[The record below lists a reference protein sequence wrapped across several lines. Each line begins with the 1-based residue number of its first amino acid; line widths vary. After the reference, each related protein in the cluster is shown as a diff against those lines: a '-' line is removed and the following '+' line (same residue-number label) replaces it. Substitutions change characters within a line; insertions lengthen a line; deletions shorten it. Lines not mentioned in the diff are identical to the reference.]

1 MKIHHVALA
10 VKNLDQSIQWY
21 QNMFGCEKDF
31 SYDKD
36 GMKFV
41 IIRKDDVKLELF
53 QFENMTELP
62 EYSKEVTTDLHVI
75 GTKHIALQTDNL
87 KERVEELQQK
97 GVQFVTEIDTAA
109 AGGKYIFLK
118 DCNGLLIELYQS

>member
-10 VKNLDQSIQWY
+10 VKNLDQSVQWY
-21 QNMFGCEKDF
+21 QNMFGFEKDF
-31 SYDKD
+31 SYDKN

-41 IIRKDDVKLELF
+41 MICKDDVKLELF

-62 EYSKEVTTDLHVI
+62 DYSKEVMTDLHVI
-75 GTKHIALQTDNL
+75 GTKHIAFQTDNL
-87 KERVEELQQK
+87 QEKVEELKQK

-118 DCNGLLIELYQS
+118 DCDGILIELYQN